1 MHARLQTAK
10 RLLLVSLSP
19 ASETT
24 IHVSVHLV
32 TAEGANEWVTLPAPL
47 DVVDTA
53 NVVRALVDRQPGLQ
67 IERSYSDWAG
77 EPWLPWPVSLEPSC
91 SPRFVKGGYPRLPSS
106 FVAPTS
112 VTKRIGARFAPSSE
126 GARHAQSEVGVSTR
140 GNPD

>member
-67 IERSYSDWAG
+67 IERSYSDWAA
-77 EPWLPWPVSLEPSC
+77 EPWLPWPVSLRTELFAAF
-91 SPRFVKGGYPRLPSS
+91 RERRLPSS
-106 FVAPTS
+106 PVELRGS
-112 VTKRIGARFAPSSE
+112 HLSNEKDRRQVCTKL
-126 GARHAQSEVGVSTR
+126 
-140 GNPD
+140 